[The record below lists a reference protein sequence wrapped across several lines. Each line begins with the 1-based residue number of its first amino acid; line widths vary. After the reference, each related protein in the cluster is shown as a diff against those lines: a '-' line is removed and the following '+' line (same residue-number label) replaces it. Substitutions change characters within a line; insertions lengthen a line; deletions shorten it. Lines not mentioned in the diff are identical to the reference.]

1 MSLKVS
7 PDNSSVPSGANQQFT
22 AMGTFSDG
30 TTQDLTSSASWTSDS
45 DLVKISSTGLAMTS
59 GSGSA
64 NITATSAGVSGSTS
78 LTINA
83 AALVSITIAPPDA
96 SVPLGLTQQFTATG
110 TYTDGTVS
118 DITGTGH
125 WSSSDAS
132 IATIS
137 DSPQTAGLAS
147 IVGAGQTVI
156 EITAAD
162 RSAAATLSVTSATL
176 TAISINP
183 TTATIP
189 LGTSQQFS
197 ATGTFS
203 DGTAQDVTS
212 MAQWSSSDAGI
223 AIISNDPGSAGLATS
238 AAQGSASIAA
248 TLQGISSSSTLTVT
262 QGTLGNNIVDP
273 STILC

>member
-1 MSLKVS
+1 
-7 PDNSSVPSGANQQFT
+7 
-22 AMGTFSDG
+22 MGTFSDG